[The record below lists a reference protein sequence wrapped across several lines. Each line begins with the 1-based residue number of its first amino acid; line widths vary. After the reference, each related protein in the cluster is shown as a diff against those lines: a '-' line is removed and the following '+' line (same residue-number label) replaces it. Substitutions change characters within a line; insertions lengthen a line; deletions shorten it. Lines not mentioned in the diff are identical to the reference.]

1 MNVFQKLATAT
12 ALTLAGTSANAGVTC
27 AFDLTQP
34 IDSSTAETLM
44 QIHFNQAQKIGA
56 NLGRIEAAAEK
67 INIVERAE
75 CAIGPGAMFTRST
88 DPTVVVTTLRE
99 QNGNLRGGLYNN
111 RGQELAYINPEL
123 KGKDSP
129 QMIPNPF

>member
-1 MNVFQKLATAT
+1 MKLKGLLTAT
-12 ALTLAGTSANAGVTC
+12 AFTAAATAANAGVTC

-34 IDSSTAETLM
+34 IGPSTASTLM
-44 QIHFNQAQKIGA
+44 QLHFDQAQRIGA
-56 NLGRIEAAAEK
+56 NLGRIEAAAER

-75 CAIGPGAMFTRST
+75 CAIGPGAMFTRSA

-99 QNGNLRGGLYNN
+99 QNGQLRGGMYNN
-111 RGQELAYINPEL
+111 RGHELAYIHPEL
-123 KGKDSP
+123 KGSDAP